1 MSYIKK
7 YSLAIIGIL
16 LFLLT
21 CKSCQSCSRARTIE
35 WNRMEY
41 IECTDSLNREI
52 SDLKHK
58 CLVSEDSIKVL
69 NTEINALREMNGM
82 MSGSLDHAR
91 ATNKS
96 LIKTINKDKNK
107 N

>member
-1 MSYIKK
+1 M
-7 YSLAIIGIL
+7 
-16 LFLLT
+16 LFLLA

-41 IECTDSLNREI
+41 VEHTDSLNREI
-52 SDLKHK
+52 SELRRK
-58 CLVSEDSIKVL
+58 CLMSEDSIKVL
-69 NTEINALREMNGM
+69 NTEINALREMNGV

-91 ATNKS
+91 ATNNS
-96 LIKTINKDKNK
+96 LIRTINKDKNK